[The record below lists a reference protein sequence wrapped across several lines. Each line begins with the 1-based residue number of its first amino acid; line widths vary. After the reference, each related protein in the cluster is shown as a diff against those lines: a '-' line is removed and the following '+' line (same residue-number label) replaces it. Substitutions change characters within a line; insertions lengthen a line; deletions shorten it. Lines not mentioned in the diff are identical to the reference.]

1 MRLFSALLALASLA
15 CAAEPFEI
23 REGDRVLLLGDALL
37 ERENTYGTLET
48 RLHEQFPDR
57 TFTVRNLSWAGDTPA
72 GWSRASFDPAE
83 TGLARLKE
91 HLDLVKPTVVFLGY
105 GMAASLQ
112 ELTENARDWTLNP
125 DPRYQ
130 AEKMNVARFKRELGA
145 LVDLISGRVGVPPAG
160 SRVSPEATSTAPGG
174 TPGAAGGTPTLPGN
188 VRFVLLSPIRHED
201 LRATRPGL
209 PDPAEH
215 NKLIEQYSK
224 AVEEVA
230 KEKGALF
237 VSLWK
242 LPYFSIPADRE
253 DGGLGVTDNGVTPN
267 EFGMQFIAGAVSKAL
282 GHKRWF
288 MHSAPPEGPEW
299 FEWIE
304 KMSAAILRKN
314 DLFFHRFRPANSTYL
329 FGFRKHEQG
338 QNAKEMAEF
347 DPIIAAADAEIDRIK
362 RGGKS
367 AATPA
372 GTAQSAVATA
382 ATVRAKQQAAP
393 LQSLPVP
400 TFDLDPSLEI
410 SLWAESPLLGKP
422 TQMAWDAAGR
432 LWVACTPIYPQIE
445 PGAHPDDKV
454 VVLEDTDRDG
464 KADKS
469 VTFADDLLI
478 PSGVATDIFDSRL
491 RDSRLAEEARPTSI
505 ENLAIENRKSSA
517 AYVAASTELLH
528 LTDTDGDGRADQRR
542 VVLSGFGTEDTHHN
556 LHTLRWGPDGRLY
569 MNQSVYTHSHL
580 ETPWGLVRLN
590 AGGCLAYDPRTERV
604 EVFMQGLWNPWGHAW
619 DRWGQSFFTD
629 GAGFAGLAWAFP
641 GAVFNPS
648 EGARKTMPTISPG
661 TYPKFAGLEIIHSPL
676 FPADWQGT
684 AVTCDFRAH
693 RLVRFQ
699 INDLAPA
706 KSGYVTQE
714 LPDLLRTA
722 DLAFR
727 PIDVRLGPDGAL
739 YVADWTNPV
748 INHGEVDFRDP
759 RRDHVHGRIWRLAPK
774 GRPPVAWSP
783 PALPVPDAGDPA
795 SPQPRARLAALR
807 THARQPSLAA
817 VTTVLAAAQNAPA
830 DDPHYEFAAWRSIN
844 DLAEVWTEALAKG
857 EWVADS
863 PEKEK
868 QLAWGLG
875 AIRPELARGALAHLL
890 AAGKVPLDGSGPWIE
905 LLGQAGDGPAL
916 QQLWEPIVVG
926 YAGDCC
932 ENDATRALTEK
943 VRGFP
948 NEAVAKRAL
957 AALLEAAR
965 TRGARPAAGLE
976 FAPVLFHA
984 SEPWRTGAVEL
995 AGLWKAPGTLEKIPE
1010 LLGEP
1015 DLAPATRRAV
1025 FKTLRALDAR
1035 ALLEAQCA
1043 PGPNQRDAV
1052 LALAALDFQ
1061 KAAAYFPA
1069 VLAQADDATWREL
1082 LAIKGAPDAL
1092 AAAFPQ
1098 GVPADRALK
1107 IARELG
1113 RPGAKLVAALFHS
1126 TDVPKAP
1133 YTGPAPDIVRRDGDP
1148 ARGEEIYHR
1157 PALACVTCHA
1167 IGGAGGR
1174 VGPELGAL
1182 GASAP
1187 LDYIIESLYAP
1198 NAKVKEGYHAV
1209 SLTLQDGTVAAG
1221 VLARETEQDFILRTA
1236 AGTEQTVPKARVTT
1250 RENLG
1255 SLMPAGLLT
1264 GLQPREHIDLAAFL
1278 AQLGKPGVYDASR
1291 ATVARTW
1298 WVFTAGDV
1306 VGSVSSLRPGDATPK
1321 VFTNVDGRL
1330 PRERLAASG
1339 AAFLAAKL
1347 HLATAGPTRFT
1358 LAGIREAWLDGQP
1371 LPVASEPNP
1380 RVELGPG
1387 DHLLVVKVDAAAPPD
1402 ALRAEV
1408 DAGRFLA
1415 E

>member
-1 MRLFSALLALASLA
+1 
-15 CAAEPFEI
+15 
-23 REGDRVLLLGDALL
+23 
-37 ERENTYGTLET
+37 
-48 RLHEQFPDR
+48 
-57 TFTVRNLSWAGDTPA
+57 
-72 GWSRASFDPAE
+72 
-83 TGLARLKE
+83 
-91 HLDLVKPTVVFLGY
+91 
-105 GMAASLQ
+105 
-112 ELTENARDWTLNP
+112 
-125 DPRYQ
+125 
-130 AEKMNVARFKRELGA
+130 
-145 LVDLISGRVGVPPAG
+145 
-160 SRVSPEATSTAPGG
+160 
-174 TPGAAGGTPTLPGN
+174 
-188 VRFVLLSPIRHED
+188 
-201 LRATRPGL
+201 
-209 PDPAEH
+209 
-215 NKLIEQYSK
+215 
-224 AVEEVA
+224 
-230 KEKGALF
+230 
-237 VSLWK
+237 
-242 LPYFSIPADRE
+242 
-253 DGGLGVTDNGVTPN
+253 
-267 EFGMQFIAGAVSKAL
+267 
-282 GHKRWF
+282 
-288 MHSAPPEGPEW
+288 
-299 FEWIE
+299 
-304 KMSAAILRKN
+304 
-314 DLFFHRFRPANSTYL
+314 
-329 FGFRKHEQG
+329 
-338 QNAKEMAEF
+338 
-347 DPIIAAADAEIDRIK
+347 
-362 RGGKS
+362 
-367 AATPA
+367 
-372 GTAQSAVATA
+372 
-382 ATVRAKQQAAP
+382 
-393 LQSLPVP
+393 LPVP
-400 TFDLDPSLEI
+400 VFDLDPGLEI
-410 SLWAESPLLGKP
+410 SLWAETPLLGKP

-469 VTFADDLLI
+469 TTLADDLLI
-478 PSGVATDIFDSRL
+478 PSGIAVDPQAGPG
-491 RDSRLAEEARPTSI
+491 A
-505 ENLAIENRKSSA
+505 A

-528 LTDTDGDGRADQRR
+528 LADTDGDGRADQRR
-542 VVLSGFGTEDTHHN
+542 IVLSGFGTEDTHHN

-619 DRWGQSFFTD
+619 DRQGQSFFTD

-693 RLVRFQ
+693 RVVRFQ

-706 KSGYVTQE
+706 KSGYVTKE
-714 LPDLLRTA
+714 LPDLARTA

-727 PIDVRLGPDGAL
+727 PIDVRLGSDGAL
-739 YVADWTNPV
+739 YLADWTNPI

-774 GRPPVAWSP
+774 GRRPIAWQAP
-783 PALPVPDAGDPA
+783 KIPAPGPGDLA
-795 SPQPRARLAALR
+795 SAAPRARVEAMRALAR
-807 THARQPSLAA
+807 DPSVAA
-817 VTTVLAAAQNAPA
+817 VTSILTAALEAPA

-844 DLAEVWTEALAKG
+844 DLAEVWAEALAKG

-863 PEKEK
+863 AQKQK
-868 QLAWGLG
+868 QLVWGLG
-875 AIRPELARGALAHLL
+875 AIRPELARGALAKLL
-890 AAGKVPLDGSGPWIE
+890 AAEKVPLDGTGPWLE
-905 LLGQAGDGPAL
+905 LLGKAGDGVAL
-916 QQLWEPIVVG
+916 QRLWEPLVVG

-965 TRGARPAAGLE
+965 TRGARPAAGLD

-995 AGLWKAPGTLEKIPE
+995 AGLWQAPGTLEKIPE

-1025 FKTLRALDAR
+1025 FKTLRAFDAR
-1035 ALLEAQCA
+1035 ALLEAQCV

-1052 LALAALDFQ
+1052 LALAALDFA
-1061 KAAAYFPA
+1061 KAAPFLPA
-1069 VLAQADDATWREL
+1069 VLAKADEATWREL

-1092 AAAFPQ
+1092 AAAFPKD
-1098 GVPADRALK
+1098 VPVERALK
-1107 IARELG
+1107 IAREIG
-1113 RPGAKLVAALFHS
+1113 RPGAKLVAALS
-1126 TDVPKAP
+1126 GKAEAP
-1133 YTGPAPDIVRRDGDP
+1133 AATYLGPAPEIVKRDGDP
-1148 ARGEEIYHR
+1148 ARGEEIYR
-1157 PALACVTCHA
+1157 RAALACVTCHA
-1167 IGGAGGR
+1167 IGGAGGK
-1174 VGPELGAL
+1174 VGPELGTL

-1187 LDYIIESLYAP
+1187 LDYILESLYAP

-1209 SLTLQDGTVAAG
+1209 SFTLKDGTVAAG
-1221 VLARETEQDFILRTA
+1221 VLARETEKDFVLRNA
-1236 AGTEQTVPKARVTT
+1236 SGAEQTVPKASVVT
-1250 RENLG
+1250 RENIG
-1255 SLMPAGLLT
+1255 SLMPPGLLAN
-1264 GLQPREHIDLAAFL
+1264 LQPREHVDLAAFL
-1278 AQLGKPGVYDASR
+1278 AQLGKAGVYDASK

-1298 WVFTAGDV
+1298 WAFTAGDV

-1330 PRERLAASG
+1330 PRERLTESN

-1347 HLATAGPTRFT
+1347 NVATATKTKLT

-1380 RVELGPG
+1380 SVELTAG
-1387 DHLLVVKVDAAAPPD
+1387 DHLLVVKVDAASLPD
-1402 ALRAEV
+1402 SIRAE
-1408 DAGRFLA
+1408 AGEGRFLT